1 MTSTVDERLRLA
13 EADLAAERR
22 HAHRLRVVLFLVFV
36 ALCAA
41 MTAVLH
47 DRPSYLGNHGDATI
61 RECLK
66 VMREHASPD
75 TRKQAI
81 WVGLHQ
87 CVLFLDELVLYA
99 LVGRAS
105 AQHGSWGLMEKW
117 GDDAAPKMV
126 AVRSWLAGN
135 GGGSGGGGGGGQEI
149 AARVAALE
157 AIVSTL
163 QAQAAQAIADAA
175 AANAEI
181 RRLQSALRDAVR

>member
-47 DRPSYLGNHGDATI
+47 DRPSYLGNHGEASI
-61 RECLK
+61 RECIQ
-66 VMREHASPD
+66 VMRGHASPD

-87 CVLFLDELVLYA
+87 CVLFIDEL
-99 LVGRAS
+99 
-105 AQHGSWGLMEKW
+105 
-117 GDDAAPKMV
+117 
-126 AVRSWLAGN
+126 RSDRPREVFELGARDLAI
-135 GGGSGGGGGGGQEI
+135 SK
-149 AARVAALE
+149 
-157 AIVSTL
+157 
-163 QAQAAQAIADAA
+163 
-175 AANAEI
+175 
-181 RRLQSALRDAVR
+181 LRSLLK